1 MPLGA
6 AREIAFGDV
15 LARGSVLGQDV
26 RDSLVVSWRFGSGAR
41 RGRLD
46 DSDQSCVSRAALSA
60 SLQFRFRQVSDWNQ
74 AAASGLLA
82 SNC

>member
-26 RDSLVVSWRFGSGAR
+26 RGLVASWRFGSVAR

-60 SLQFRFRQVSDWNQ
+60 SLQFRFRQLSDWNQ